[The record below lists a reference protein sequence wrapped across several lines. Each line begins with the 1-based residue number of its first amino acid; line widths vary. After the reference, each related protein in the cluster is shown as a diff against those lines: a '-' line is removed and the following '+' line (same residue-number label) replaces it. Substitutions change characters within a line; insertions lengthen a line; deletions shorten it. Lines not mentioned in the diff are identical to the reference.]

1 MNKKKALIRRIYTEG
16 PGEDFIKKKDSWTS
30 IIFSDPFSIP
40 LARFLSKFKRINPN
54 HITIIALIPAF
65 IAMYFFIRGQLV
77 YGAFFFLLNF
87 IIDGVDGKLA
97 RLTKKFS
104 KYGEALD
111 YHTDRIRN
119 LALYF
124 SLWYSQYYLQG
135 QWLFGGGI
143 IFAHYVLMI
152 FGFLFI
158 SKYTYKTIF
167 PRVYSYY
174 ASIDEGFLTFFVA
187 PLIGQVVLLL
197 PILILL
203 QFLSY
208 IILFFIQKEKPDF
221 KTRFRDML
229 KI

>member
-1 MNKKKALIRRIYTEG
+1 MKKKKSLLTRIYTEG
-16 PGEDFIKKKDSWTS
+16 PGEDFIKKDDSWTS
-30 IIFSDPFSIP
+30 ILFSDPFSIP
-40 LARFLSKFKRINPN
+40 LTRFLSKFKRIHPN

-65 IAMYFFIRGQLV
+65 IAVYFFIRGQLF
-77 YGAFFFLLNF
+77 YGAIFYLLNF
-87 IIDGVDGKLA
+87 IIDGIDGKLA

-104 KYGEALD
+104 KHGATLD
-111 YHTDRIRN
+111 YYTDRIRN
-119 LALYF
+119 FALYF
-124 SLWYSQYYLQG
+124 SFWYSQYYLHG

-143 IFAHYVLMI
+143 IFAHYVLMV

-158 SKYTYKTIF
+158 TKFTYKTIF

-174 ASIDEGFLTFFVA
+174 APIDEGFLTFFFA
-187 PLIGQVVLLL
+187 PLINQVVLLL

-208 IILFFIQKEKPDF
+208 MILFFIQKEKPNF